1 MMDMDFVNDPIDTG
15 LIFDPNGFHGLAIGD
30 WLSNLGTSFT
40 DWVDSWSSHS
50 GFSNDVIVG
59 SVHDASNFFHIDD
72 PMQIREGW
80 TTGVYPNNPFTDADD
95 VLMVNRDQLLDMGLT
110 EKDGLDLVMTHECAH
125 RALQNRFDLGFNSH
139 QEELC
144 CDFMAGVRAG
154 LNGIDV
160 TQMKESLADSMA
172 SETHPAGELR
182 VDAID
187 AGVEFAQSYLEDHGV
202 PPTFEECVECIT
214 DQTSDICALVNDDA
228 VSQITL
234 REDVDAPSEL
244 KGYTQSEIN
253 SHIHDAERDMDYYKA
268 QMRRHGE
275 LMKNSAYPETEE
287 MHLKDAERKY
297 NAAKAEYNKWSN
309 MTPNEGLKGFVNDK
323 EWQLEEARKAAER
336 GDLSKAK
343 DRLKSAEMCSE

>member
-1 MMDMDFVNDPIDTG
+1 MDMDFIGDVNGMEHIYY
-15 LIFDPNGFHGLAIGD
+15 PNDFHGLAIGD
-30 WLSNLGTSFT
+30 WLNNLGSTFT
-40 DWVDSWSSHS
+40 DWVNSWGTHS
-50 GFSNDVIVG
+50 GFSNDVIVS

-72 PMQIREGW
+72 PMQIKDGW

-125 RALQNRFDLGFNSH
+125 RALQNRFDLGLNPH

-154 LNGIDV
+154 LNGINV
-160 TQMKESLADSMA
+160 TQMKDSLADSMA

-187 AGVEFAQSYLEDHGV
+187 AGVAFALSYMENHGV

-214 DQTSDICALVNDDA
+214 DQTSDICTLVNDEA
-228 VSQITL
+228 VGQIIL
-234 REDVDAPSEL
+234 REDDSTGL
-244 KGYTQSEIN
+244 KGYTKSEID

-268 QMRRHGE
+268 QMRRHSE
-275 LMKNSAYPETEE
+275 LMKNSNFPETEE
-287 MHLKDAERKY
+287 MHFKDAECKY

-309 MTPNEGLKGFVNDK
+309 VTPDEGIKGFVNDK

-343 DRLKSAEMCSE
+343 DRLKSADMCSE

>member
-15 LIFDPNGFHGLAIGD
+15 LIFDPNGFHGFAIND

-95 VLMVNRDQLLDMGLT
+95 VLMVNRDQLQNMGLT

-182 VDAID
+182 VDAIE

-214 DQTSDICALVNDDA
+214 DKTTDICALVNDDA

-234 REDVDAPSEL
+234 REAGSTEL
-244 KGYTQSEIN
+244 KNYTQSEIN

-268 QMRRHGE
+268 QMRRHSE
-275 LMKNSAYPETEE
+275 LTKNSNYPETEE

-297 NAAKAEYNKWSN
+297 NEAKAEYNKWSN
-309 MTPNEGLKGFVNDK
+309 MTADDGVKGFVNDK
-323 EWQLEEARKAAER
+323 EWQLKEARKAAER
-336 GDLSKAK
+336 GDISKAK
-343 DRLKSAEMCSE
+343 DRLKSADMCSK

>member
-1 MMDMDFVNDPIDTG
+1 MDMDFVCDANGIDHIYYPND
-15 LIFDPNGFHGLAIGD
+15 FHGLAMGD
-30 WLSNLGTSFT
+30 WLNNLGSTFT
-40 DWVDSWSSHS
+40 DWVDSWGLHS
-50 GFSNDVIVG
+50 GFSNDAIVS

-72 PMQIREGW
+72 PMQIRDGW

-125 RALQNRFDLGFNSH
+125 RALQNRDDLGLNSH

-160 TQMKESLADSMA
+160 SQMKDSLADSMA
-172 SETHPAGELR
+172 SETHPAGDLR

-234 REDVDAPSEL
+234 REDNPTEL

-253 SHIHDAERDMDYYKA
+253 THIHGAEQDMDYYKA
-268 QMRRHGE
+268 QMRRHSK
-275 LMKNSAYPETEE
+275 LMKNSAYTETEE
-287 MHLKDAERKY
+287 IHLKDAERKY

-309 MTPNEGLKGFVNDK
+309 MTPCEDFKGFINDK
-323 EWQLEEARKAAER
+323 DWHLDEARKATER
-336 GDLSKAK
+336 GDHK
-343 DRLKSAEMCSE
+343 DARDHIRSAEICSK